1 MPKLWLRA
9 RHKPPLD
16 VVSSKDDEGDRD
28 VLDGLSAAKLG
39 KAVFFRDEPKEEAAA
54 ADQLSP
60 VFSPRDLDRPPGCAP
75 ASRPKAHFAPPAEP
89 PQVDSTLTLGPNA
102 GSASS
107 SRPRRNS
114 VAPARFVEIR
124 FEPYK
129 RSDRGQERPA
139 RSSNLAP
146 MSPALRQALGPCV
159 RSGWSQ
165 VGWQSLLQEHTL
177 AEPPTAGGPQAAR

>member
-16 VVSSKDDEGDRD
+16 VVSSKDDEGD

-39 KAVFFRDEPKEEAAA
+39 KVVFREEEAAT

-114 VAPARFVEIR
+114 VAPERFVEVR

-129 RSDRGQERPA
+129 RSDREQERPA
-139 RSSNLAP
+139 RSSSLAP

>member
-9 RHKPPLD
+9 RHKPLEES
-16 VVSSKDDEGDRD
+16 VD

-39 KAVFFRDEPKEEAAA
+39 KAAFRDGPKGRAQEAAA

-60 VFSPRDLDRPPGCAP
+60 VFSPRDLDRPPG
-75 ASRPKAHFAPPAEP
+75 FVPPAAKP
-89 PQVDSTLTLGPNA
+89 PDVDSTLTLGPNA
-102 GSASS
+102 GSAGS

-114 VAPARFVEIR
+114 VAPTRFVEIK
-124 FEPYK
+124 FEQPYK

-139 RSSNLAP
+139 RSSSLAP

-165 VGWQSLLQEHTL
+165 VGWQSLLQEHTG